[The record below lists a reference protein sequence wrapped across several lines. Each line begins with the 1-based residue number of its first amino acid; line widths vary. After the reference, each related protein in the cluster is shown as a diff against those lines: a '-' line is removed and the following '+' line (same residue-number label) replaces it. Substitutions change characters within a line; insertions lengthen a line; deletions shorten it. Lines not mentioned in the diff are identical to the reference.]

1 MKVISY
7 SDDSGVLHVHPH
19 SLEDLWV
26 LSRVVTAG
34 SQAEAGSWRRFKAE
48 RGVEQ
53 RAESGEKKPV
63 RLRVLVET
71 VEFAESANRLR
82 ITGKITWGEP
92 EEFVQLG
99 EHHTLDIEV
108 GKAFKLHKI
117 LGAYDKHLLREAQD
131 RSASA
136 NALVVLIDDEKAA
149 VYLLDPRGL
158 KELFELRNS
167 ASKRT
172 PETHES
178 LTRKFYSELA
188 DSLGHHKAK
197 WLVIAGPGFD
207 RDSFRKFLEEKKPAM
222 LANALVEHASNV
234 ERSGATELMKKGLME
249 TLLGKQK
256 LSHEY
261 AALEGLKTALGR
273 GDGMAVY
280 GFDDVRQSLA
290 LRAVKLLLVLDEVL
304 RKNPDAGVLTD
315 EAEKSGSDL
324 LIFDSS
330 DDAGQEFASFGI
342 AGLLRFRTKFE

>member
-7 SDDSGVLHVHPH
+7 SDDLGVLHVHPH
-19 SLEDLWV
+19 TLEDLWV
-26 LSRVVTAG
+26 LSRVVTSG
-34 SQAEAGSWRRFKAE
+34 SEAEGGSWRRFKAE

-63 RLRVLVET
+63 RLRLKVEI

-82 ITGKITWGEP
+82 ITGIITWGEP
-92 EEFVQLG
+92 EEFVQIG
-99 EHHTLDIEV
+99 EHHTLDIEI
-108 GKAFKLHKI
+108 GQAFKLHKR
-117 LGAYDKHLLREAQD
+117 LTAYDKHLLREAQD
-131 RSASA
+131 RSAKV
-136 NALVVLIDDEKAA
+136 NAIVVLIDDEKSAA
-149 VYLLDPRGL
+149 YMLDPRGL
-158 KELFELRNS
+158 KELFELRNT

-188 DSLGHHKAK
+188 EGLKTHKAK

-207 RDSFRKFLEEKKPAM
+207 RDNFSKFLQEKHPAM
-222 LANALVEHASNV
+222 LENALVEHASNA

-249 TLLGKQK
+249 KLLGKQK
-256 LSHEY
+256 LSREFK
-261 AALEGLKTALGR
+261 ALEELKTALGR

-290 LRAVKLLLVLDEVL
+290 LRAVRMLLVLDEVL
-304 RKNPDAGVLTD
+304 RKNPEVSFLSYET
-315 EAEKSGSDL
+315 EKTGGEL
-324 LIFDSS
+324 LIFDSA